1 MLRWLKTNA
10 IPLMLIGAFFA
21 GATINGWYRDA
32 VAYREAS
39 AALEKLQ
46 RDVDRQGE
54 IGAEWQ
60 VELRKLATNKKE
72 VIREI
77 KTIIERPV
85 YRDICIDDDGV
96 RLANKSKNGG

>member
-10 IPLMLIGAFFA
+10 IPLMLIAAFFA

-32 VAYREAS
+32 VVYREATT
-39 AALEKLQ
+39 ALEKLQ
-46 RDVDRQGE
+46 MEVDRQGA

-72 VIREI
+72 IIREV
-77 KTIIERPV
+77 KTIIERPI
-85 YRDICIDDDGV
+85 YSAICIDDDGV
-96 RLANKSKNGG
+96 RIANKSKNGG